1 MYTDWTNAEIAQVF
15 EEISEMLEVA
25 GESPFRVAAY
35 QKAANAIRS
44 QPERIVDLFFQGKLR
59 EIRGIG
65 ESIAQKIGELI
76 ESGGLRYYDELKE
89 KIPFSVL
96 KLMQV
101 PGVGPKK
108 ARVLYEELN
117 IQTIDD
123 LEKAVK
129 EQKIRYLKG
138 FGAKT
143 EENIVRGVAIYRQ
156 GQERLL
162 LSDALP
168 LAEEIVSQ
176 LSEAEGVEQTST
188 AGSLRRLKETIGDI
202 DILVAT
208 LDSGKVSEKIMRLP
222 QVKEVLAAGETKISV
237 RVQSDL
243 QVDFRLVKPENYGA
257 ALQYFTGSK
266 EHNIKLR
273 EIAKKRGWKI
283 NEYGLFEIASDRK
296 LAGQIEEEIYQM
308 FGLPLI
314 PPPLR
319 EDRGEIEAAFEGK
332 LPAIIELSDIKG
344 DLHVHSIY
352 SDGTARLEEL
362 AVEGIKL
369 GYSYLA
375 VCDHAQ
381 RLRVARGMTP
391 QEVEKRLKE
400 IEKVNQ
406 RYPEIKL
413 LNGVELNIENDG
425 TVDYP
430 LELLATFDLVSA
442 SVHWGFGQTR
452 EEITYRT
459 LKAIEN
465 PYINIVCHPTG
476 RIINK
481 RPAFEIDLPRVF
493 KLAAET
499 GTFLELNSYPD
510 RLDLKDEH
518 LLVAMRD
525 YGCKFAIGTDAHGLA
540 HLGNIRYGVATAQR
554 GWLEKKDVLNCY
566 SLTEVLTQIREKRKK
581 LGVS

>member
-1 MYTDWTNAEIAQVF
+1 MYTDWTNAEIAQIF
-15 EEISEMLEVA
+15 EEISEMLDVI

-44 QPERIVDLFFQGKLR
+44 QPEKIVDLFFQGKLR

-65 ESIAQKIGELI
+65 ESIALKIAELI
-76 ESGGLRYYDELKE
+76 ETGELKYYE
-89 KIPFSVL
+89 DLKKKIPPSVL

-101 PGVGPKK
+101 PGIGPKK

-117 IQTIDD
+117 IQSVDD

-129 EQKIRYLKG
+129 ERKLEKLRG
-138 FGAKT
+138 FGPKT
-143 EENIVRGVAIYRQ
+143 EENIERGIAIYRQ

-162 LSDALP
+162 LSEALP

-176 LSEAEGVEQTST
+176 LKEIKEIEQASP

-202 DILVAT
+202 DILIAT
-208 LDSGKVSEKIMRLP
+208 SDPNTAGKKILELS
-222 QVKEVLAAGETKISV
+222 QVREVVAAGETKISV
-237 RVQSDL
+237 RTQSGL
-243 QVDFRLVKPENYGA
+243 QVDFRLVETEIYGA

-273 EIAKKRGWKI
+273 EMAKKKGWKI
-283 NEYGLFEIASDRK
+283 SEYGLFEVASGKR
-296 LAGQIEEEIYQM
+296 LANREEEEIYQF

-319 EDRGEIEAAFEGK
+319 EDRGEIEAALEGK
-332 LPAIIELSDIKG
+332 LPRLIQLSDIKG
-344 DLHVHSIY
+344 DLHVHSVY

-362 AVEGIKL
+362 ALEAIKM

-391 QEVEKRLKE
+391 EEVEKRLKE
-400 IEKVNQ
+400 IEKINQ
-406 RYPEIKL
+406 RYPEVKL
-413 LNGVELNIENDG
+413 LSGVELNIENDG

-430 LELLATFDLVSA
+430 AELLSSFDVVSA

-465 PYINIVCHPTG
+465 PYINIICHPTG

-481 RPAFEIDLPRVF
+481 RPPFEIDLPEVF
-493 KLAAET
+493 KLAAES

-518 LLVAMRD
+518 LMVAKKE

-540 HLGNIRYGVATAQR
+540 HLANIRYGVATAQR
-554 GWLEKKDVLNCY
+554 GWLERQDVLNCY
-566 SLTEVLTQIREKRKK
+566 PLDELLNLLKEKPRK
-581 LGVS
+581 LGAR

>member
-1 MYTDWTNAEIAQVF
+1 MYTDWTNAEIAQIF
-15 EEISEMLEVA
+15 EEISEMLDVV
-25 GESPFRVAAY
+25 GESSFRVAAY

-44 QPERIVDLFFQGKLR
+44 QPEKIVDFFFQGKLK

-65 ESIAQKIGELI
+65 ESIAQKIAELI
-76 ESGGLRYYDELKE
+76 ETGELKYYE
-89 KIPFSVL
+89 ELRQKIPPSVL
-96 KLMQV
+96 ELMQV
-101 PGVGPKK
+101 PGIGPRK

-117 IQTIDD
+117 IKSVDD

-129 EQKIRYLKG
+129 ERKLKALKG
-138 FGAKT
+138 FGERT
-143 EENIVRGVAIYRQ
+143 EENIVRGIVVYRQ

-162 LSDALP
+162 LSVALP
-168 LAEEIVSQ
+168 LAEEIVSE
-176 LSEAEGVEQTST
+176 LKEIKEVEEASP
-188 AGSLRRLKETIGDI
+188 AGSLRRFKETIGDI
-202 DILVAT
+202 DILVST
-208 LDSGKVSEKIMRLP
+208 SKPRLVGKRIVELP
-222 QVKEVLAAGETKISV
+222 QVKEVIAAGETKISV
-237 RVQSDL
+237 RVQSGF
-243 QVDFRLVKPENYGA
+243 QVDFRLVEPENYGS

-273 EIAKKRGWKI
+273 EMAKKRGWKI
-283 NEYGLFEIASDRK
+283 SEYGLFEVATGKR
-296 LAGQIEEEIYQM
+296 LAGQREEEIYHLFEM
-308 FGLPLI
+308 PLV

-319 EDRGEIEAAFEGK
+319 EDRGEIEAAVEGK
-332 LPAIIELSDIKG
+332 LPQLVEFSDLKG
-344 DLHVHSIY
+344 DLHVHSVY

-362 AVEGIKL
+362 AVEAIKM

-381 RLRVARGMTP
+381 RLRVARGMMP
-391 QEVEKRLKE
+391 EEVEKRLKE
-400 IEKVNQ
+400 IEKINQ

-430 LELLATFDLVSA
+430 SELLSSFDIVSA
-442 SVHWGFGQTR
+442 SVHWGFGQSR
-452 EEITYRT
+452 EEVTYRT

-465 PYINIVCHPTG
+465 PYINIICHPTG
-476 RIINK
+476 RVINK
-481 RPAFEIDLPRVF
+481 RPPFDIDLVRVF

-518 LLVAMRD
+518 LMIAKKV

-540 HLGNIRYGVATAQR
+540 HLVNIRYGVATAQR
-554 GWLEKKDVLNCY
+554 GWLEKEDVLNCY
-566 SLTEVLTQIREKRKK
+566 PLDGLLQLVKEKQKR
-581 LGVS
+581 LGVG